1 MSHTNKYLW
10 GHTVLRQHNYFCC
23 ECVVKALKEIHSCA
37 ESQYRDST
45 VQESCCSFL
54 HRIFVV
60 YDPWAGVILPWVH
73 KLSGKGICYVIFDI
87 HHHMMHRKWQHND
100 FSHKNSSEKKSGFWA
115 YWSKKNE
122 IPKSYEEECVVLA
135 VIAAHPGLPQF
146 SNNLF
151 GKNVFLKH
159 YVLWLALGTLLCS
172 SLLFYRSNLSPL
184 KGFLKT
190 ESVCTIGT
198 FLSGF

>member
-10 GHTVLRQHNYFCC
+10 GHTVLWQHNYFCC
-23 ECVVKALKEIHSCA
+23 ECAVKALKEIHSCA
-37 ESQYRDST
+37 ESQCRDST

-100 FSHKNSSEKKSGFWA
+100 FSHKNSSEKKVWVLKL
-115 YWSKKNE
+115 WSISIKKKWNSQ
-122 IPKSYEEECVVLA
+122 ILWRGVCCSCSNCSTSWTTTVLQQFVWKECFLEALCPLISTWDPAVL
-135 VIAAHPGLPQF
+135 F
-146 SNNLF
+146 SS
-151 GKNVFLKH
+151 FLQK
-159 YVLWLALGTLLCS
+159 
-172 SLLFYRSNLSPL
+172 
-184 KGFLKT
+184 
-190 ESVCTIGT
+190 
-198 FLSGF
+198 